1 MYREPLN
8 AQPRIAIVGG
18 GHVGFAL
25 SRMMHQLGFL
35 VHQFDDRAEL
45 NTMTS
50 NTFAHQRSIINYHEI
65 DKHLPDDP
73 GLFVVLVSHG
83 YRTDE
88 KILRKLIR
96 KKYKYIGMLGSEAK
110 VMKLFAGLRA
120 DGFTKEEIARVHAPI
135 GLPIHSRTPEEI
147 AVSIAAEI
155 IRMKNS

>member
-1 MYREPLN
+1 M
-8 AQPRIAIVGG
+8 
-18 GHVGFAL
+18 
-25 SRMMHQLGFL
+25 
-35 VHQFDDRAEL
+35 
-45 NTMTS
+45 
-50 NTFAHQRSIINYHEI
+50 
-65 DKHLPDDP
+65 
-73 GLFVVLVSHG
+73 LVSHG